1 MPSCGRAGYPIN
13 NTSCT
18 NCCNLMS
25 SISTVVTLYIGTAKQ
40 WNICPLARAGMCC
53 KHWLLRA
60 ITGIYTSIK
69 DSFPSLVA
77 AIVLWPG
84 GTCCKPWLLSGI
96 YTSIKDTCPSLVAAI
111 VLWPGGMCCKPWLLS
126 GIYTSIKDGCPSL
139 VAIYCPL
146 CSQEYNGSYPALLG
160 ACRNCEK
167 CLQLM

>member
-96 YTSIKDTCPSLVAAI
+96 YTSIKDS
-111 VLWPGGMCCKPWLLS
+111 
-126 GIYTSIKDGCPSL
+126 CPSL

>member
-96 YTSIKDTCPSLVAAI
+96 YTSIKD
-111 VLWPGGMCCKPWLLS
+111 
-126 GIYTSIKDGCPSL
+126 GCPSL

>member
-84 GTCCKPWLLSGI
+84 G
-96 YTSIKDTCPSLVAAI
+96 
-111 VLWPGGMCCKPWLLS
+111 MCCKPWLLS